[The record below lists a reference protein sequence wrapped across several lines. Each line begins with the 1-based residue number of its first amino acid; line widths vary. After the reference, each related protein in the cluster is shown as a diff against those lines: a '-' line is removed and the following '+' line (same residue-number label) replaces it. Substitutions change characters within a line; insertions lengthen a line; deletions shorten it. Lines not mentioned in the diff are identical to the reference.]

1 MSLMSFRAVSV
12 AFGGPTILEDIS
24 LEIHRGQRICLLGRN
39 GVGKSTLMKVAA
51 GLVHP
56 DSGEV
61 VKDPAVRAAYVP
73 QDVPFECE
81 GSVFDIVAGGAG
93 EAGKMLAAVH
103 RISEENPSS
112 GELINLHSALDKQDG
127 WRLETVIRTTLD
139 KMGLDADAA
148 FGTLS
153 GGMRRR
159 VILARALTT
168 EPDLLLLDEPTN
180 HLDIDSILW
189 IEQFLL
195 TAGPTLLF
203 VTHDRALLRR
213 LATRIIELDRGG
225 LVDWSCDY
233 DTFLSRKQAVL
244 EAEEKDWERFD
255 KKLAQEEAWIR
266 RGIKARR
273 TRNEGRVRY
282 LKKMREERKK
292 RRTRSGDVSMS
303 ISEANRSGN
312 RILEAENV
320 CFSYGDTTIVRN
332 FSTTVMRG
340 DRIGI
345 VGPNG
350 SGKTTLLR
358 LLLGRLQPREG
369 EIRFGEKLE
378 ISYFDQLREILD
390 PEKSVWENV
399 APTGGDTVY
408 VGGQPRH
415 IVAYLRDFLF
425 TSDRVKSPV
434 KQLSG
439 GEKNRLMLARLFTQ
453 PANVLVFDEPTNDLD
468 AETLELLEE
477 LLGDF
482 TGTVLTVSHDRSF
495 LNNVATGILSF
506 EGDGIV
512 KEYVG
517 GYDDWM
523 EQRESRLAES
533 ASEAAV
539 ARKKS
544 ISRRDTDKKDEPKK
558 LSYREKE
565 ELRDLPARIEALE
578 AEQAELQEQMADP
591 EYYQKPGFVA
601 EAKNRIIRIGEEL
614 STAYEKWTELEE
626 RPK

>member
-1 MSLMSFRAVSV
+1 MSLMSFRSVSV
-12 AFGGPTILEDIS
+12 AFGGPAVLENIS

-51 GLVHP
+51 GLVQP
-56 DSGEV
+56 DTGEV
-61 VKDPAVRAAYVP
+61 VKDPTVHAAYVP
-73 QDVPFECE
+73 QDVPRECE
-81 GSVFDIVAGGAG
+81 GTAFDIVAEGAG
-93 EAGKMLAAVH
+93 EAGRTLAAFH
-103 RISEENPSS
+103 RLSDQSPSS
-112 GELINLHSALDKQDG
+112 DKLIELHSALDKQDG

-139 KMGLDADAA
+139 KMGLEAEAA

-159 VILARALTT
+159 VILARALST

-189 IEQFLL
+189 LEQFLL

-233 DTFLSRKQAVL
+233 DTFLARKQAVL
-244 EAEEKDWERFD
+244 EAEVKDWERFD

-273 TRNEGRVRY
+273 TRNEGRVRA
-282 LKKMREERKK
+282 LKKMREERRK

-320 CFSYGDTTIVRN
+320 GFSYDDRTIVRE

-358 LLLGRLQPREG
+358 LLLGKLQPQEG

-378 ISYFDQLREILD
+378 ISYFDQLREVLD

-399 APTGGDTVY
+399 APTGGDTVF

-425 TSDRVKSPV
+425 TSERVKSPV

-477 LLGDF
+477 LLGEF
-482 TGTVLTVSHDRSF
+482 TGTVLAVSHDRSF

-506 EGDGIV
+506 EGNGKV

-523 EQRESRLAES
+523 DQRKAALAES
-533 ASEAAV
+533 AAGVAEAK
-539 ARKKS
+539 KKS
-544 ISRRDTDKKDEPKK
+544 PPRRENSRKDEAKK

-565 ELRDLPARIEALE
+565 ELEKLPARIESLE
-578 AEQAELQEQMADP
+578 AELARLQEQMADP
-591 EYYQKPGFVA
+591 EHFQKPGFIA
-601 EAKNRIIRIGEEL
+601 DAKNRISQIDEEL
-614 STAYEKWTELEE
+614 GAAYEKWTELEE